1 MLVKNRMSTQLLTV
15 KEDTPVL
22 EATELMRKNGVRRLP
37 VVKGENV
44 VGIVTEDDLLRVS
57 PSTATSLS
65 VFEVNY
71 LLSKL
76 TVKDAMTKEVI
87 LVDPDA
93 TLEEAALIM
102 REKNV
107 GALPVVKDGK
117 LVGIITESNIFDAF
131 IELMGLKET
140 GARVT
145 IATEDRIGVLAEVT
159 EIIKSFGVNIISM
172 AAMHRPDDL
181 PERVKGEVVL
191 RLDTKSPEQLLK
203 EIEKRGYKVVHV
215 AHMA

>member
-1 MLVKNRMSTQLLTV
+1 
-15 KEDTPVL
+15 
-22 EATELMRKNGVRRLP
+22 MR
-37 VVKGENV
+37 
-44 VGIVTEDDLLRVS
+44 IVTEDDLLRVS

-87 LVDPDA
+87 LIDPDA

-102 REKNV
+102 REKHV
-107 GALPVVKDGK
+107 GALPVVKGGR

-181 PERVKGEVVL
+181 PESVKGEVVL
-191 RLDTKSPEQLLK
+191 RLDTKDPGQLLN
-203 EIEKRGYKVVHV
+203 ELEKRGYKVTHV
-215 AHMA
+215 AQMTAVNA